1 MNIVLT
7 GSSGFLGRIVHE
19 KLKVKHKVL
28 SLGRANGC
36 NIQVRD
42 IANIANLPSPLVEI
56 NSVIHIAGLA
66 HINPKDND
74 SKMAFDKVNFEGTQT
89 LCAWIETWPQKPDAL
104 IFISSVSVYGLEVGS
119 GITEKDELL
128 GKSPYAQSKIKAEQ
142 FLLKWG
148 KKLGIRILILR
159 LPLIVGSNP
168 PGNLGKMIL
177 AFKRGTYF
185 SIGGGK
191 ARKSMVLAED
201 VANLL
206 ATCPNV
212 AGIYNLTDGVHPSFA
227 ELESL
232 IAKQLG
238 KSSPPNLPLIF
249 AKLLGKVGDVIPV
262 FPINTNTIKKITQ
275 DLTFSDLKARQN
287 LNWNPSSVIEKWKI
301 RNTLNN
307 D

>member
-7 GSSGFLGRIVHE
+7 GSSGFLGRIVHD
-19 KLKVKHKVL
+19 KLKAKHKVL

-36 NIQVRD
+36 SIKVKD
-42 IANIANLPSPLVEI
+42 IANITNLPAPLDEI

-66 HINPKDND
+66 HVNPKDDD
-74 SKMAFDKVNFEGTQT
+74 SKMAFDIVNFEGTKS
-89 LCAWIETWPQKPDAL
+89 LCSWIETWTQKPEAL
-104 IFISSVSVYGLEVGS
+104 VFISSVSVYGLEIGS
-119 GITEKDELL
+119 GISEKDELL
-128 GKSPYAQSKIKAEQ
+128 GKTPYALSKIKAEQ

-148 KKLGIRILILR
+148 EKLGIRILILR

-177 AFKRGTYF
+177 AIRRGTYF

-238 KSSPPNLPLIF
+238 KSSSPNLPLKL
-249 AKLLGKVGDVIPV
+249 ARLLGKVGDVLPI
-262 FPINTNTIKKITQ
+262 FPITTNTIKKITQ
-275 DLTFSDLKARQN
+275 DLTFSDSKARQN

-301 RNTLNN
+301 
-307 D
+307 